1 MRDFTHVDSR
11 LTAKH
16 EVIVLGMTSFDENK
30 LSENVHFP
38 LFSVSAVRE

>member
-1 MRDFTHVDSR
+1 
-11 LTAKH
+11 
-16 EVIVLGMTSFDENK
+16 MTSFDENK